1 MKRRKP
7 LSKKAYRRI
16 KEYILNNDFYP
27 GQHIRHLEL
36 SKLLHMSRT
45 PAREAMQRLVEEGFL
60 VHRLNR
66 GYFVSEITEQ
76 EAAELYELREILETY
91 CIQKAIDKSSKADLD
106 EIRQMLRTYEDTID
120 GHVGDASDGHIS
132 RRTLL
137 VDSNFHLKLAQMAGN
152 DLVYKTLLSVFE
164 KIIMK
169 RNIEGISASDGRA
182 GLNRHNRILDAIQ
195 RRDLDGAVRQ
205 TQEHIREGRRRVLEQ
220 IRQRSNFRVRRAL
233 LQ

>member
-1 MKRRKP
+1 
-7 LSKKAYRRI
+7 
-16 KEYILNNDFYP
+16 
-27 GQHIRHLEL
+27 
-36 SKLLHMSRT
+36 MSRT

-91 CIQKAIDKSSKADLD
+91 CIRKAIDKSSRADLD

-120 GHVGDASDGHIS
+120 GHVS

-137 VDSNFHLKLAQMAGN
+137 VDRNFHLKLAEMAGN
-152 DLVYKTLLSVFE
+152 ELVYKTLLGVFE

-182 GLNRHNRILDAIQ
+182 GLNRHIRILDAIQ

-205 TQEHIREGRRRVLEQ
+205 TEEHIREGRRRVLEQ
-220 IRQRSNFRVRRAL
+220 IHQRSNFRIRPAL